1 MKHQKILV
9 SVSMLLLS
17 ALLLSSASFAWFS
30 MNTDVQV
37 DGIEFEAHSDS
48 LFLQVSENGTAFQA
62 EDITFQNE
70 PQKALR
76 PIAYGTLANL
86 GGAYSIVMEEVTEG
100 NYSKDIETLGTQYYK
115 RQEKASTNDTKVGA
129 GVYDYIN
136 VTDTLEKGTDVGG
149 KYILGDGIKFVPNTD
164 PAYAGTLYEKVNN
177 DYVVHTPGVGE
188 TKLGYY
194 CIQGSPSACA
204 AGITYNGAKQYY
216 NLENNGDYT
225 LVSGFDEGT
234 PLAGLYVVKTE
245 TPEATPTVGSTYHF
259 TNSDGDYIAFKVKDE
274 SSNGLDGYWYRG
286 YSENTNMA
294 NRDGQAGNIS
304 GVITNM
310 DVEDEDNAYILAD
323 KIYLRMAEGSAD
335 AANLRIS
342 DITIKGSDN
351 NYALTKAIRVAFV
364 AKSSVTGEQVAALI
378 YNNVDGTIERLDDET
393 DETLICSE
401 LVGNTGEVIEVS
413 VYIFYDGTHESVA
426 SSNNLNLSGHSFSV
440 SFEIDKPYYAD

>member
-37 DGIEFEAHSDS
+37 NGIEFEAHSDS

-76 PIAYGTLANL
+76 PIAYGTLEKL

-100 NYSKDIETLGTQYYK
+100 NYTQAIKDAGTQYYK
-115 RQEKASTNDTKVGA
+115 IQEKASTNDTKVGA

-136 VTDTLEKGTDVGG
+136 VTKTLDKGTDVGG

-164 PAYAGTLYEKVNN
+164 AAYAGTLYKKVNN
-177 DYVVHTPGVGE
+177 DYVVYTPGVGE

-194 CIQGSPSACA
+194 CIEGSPSACA
-204 AGITYNGAKQYY
+204 SGTSYSGAKQYY
-216 NLENNGDYT
+216 NRENNGDYT

-234 PLAGLYVVKTE
+234 PLKGLYVVTATAE
-245 TPEATPTVGSTYHF
+245 GTPTVGSTYHF
-259 TNSDGDYIAFKVKDE
+259 TNSDGDYIAFNVKDE

-310 DVEDEDNAYILAD
+310 DVENSDYILAD
-323 KIYLRMAEGSAD
+323 KIYLRMAEGSAN
-335 AANLRIS
+335 AKNLRIS

-378 YNNVDGTIERLDDET
+378 YNNVDGTIERLDGVT
-393 DETLICSE
+393 DETLICSA